1 MISNSIQKVAQ
12 GNDLSVTEMEKTMAE
27 VINGTVS
34 PSQVGAFV
42 TALRMKRETVDEI
55 TGAVKALQSNAIKL
69 ELSKEIISMDRDD
82 INFEDETIQTVRSIR
97 KNETRIFNVSTA
109 TTFVVAGSGIKIIRY
124 GNRDL
129 SLFFGNSNVLEA
141 LEINLDIPITEIKR
155 CIEEVGIGFLYAP
168 IFNSPMRFVARLR
181 REIGIRTVFNL
192 IGPLINPAN
201 AQTQV
206 LGVYEADL
214 TEKIAEVLKK
224 LKVKQAFVCCGAGTD
239 DEISICGA
247 TKISQ
252 LKNGQI
258 DSYTIEPEDY
268 GFDRVKVDVLRGGN
282 VRENAK
288 IIKAIL
294 DGEKGPRRDIV
305 MINSAAAFVAA
316 GLDGSLKDG
325 IARAAEIIDSGGA
338 REKLNKLVRFT
349 AQCQPFLRNEL
360 L

>member
-1 MISNSIQKVAQ
+1 MINNSIQKVAQ
-12 GNDLSVTEMEKTMAE
+12 RNDLSVAEMERTMAE

-42 TALRMKRETVDEI
+42 TALRMKGETVDEI
-55 TGAVKALQSNAIKL
+55 TGAAKALQSKAIKL
-69 ELSKEIISMDRDD
+69 ELNKDIINMDRDD
-82 INFEDETIQTVRSIR
+82 INIEDETIKTVRSIQ

-109 TTFVVAGSGIKIIRY
+109 TTFVVAGAGIKIARY
-124 GNRDL
+124 GNRDI
-129 SLFFGNSNVLEA
+129 SLFFGNSNILEA
-141 LEINLDIPITEIKR
+141 LGINLDIPITEVKR
-155 CIEEVGIGFLYAP
+155 CSEEVGIGFLYAP

-181 REIGIRTVFNL
+181 REIGIRTIFNL

-201 AQTQV
+201 AKNQV
-206 LGVYEADL
+206 LGVYEAAL
-214 TEKIAEVLKK
+214 TEKIAEVLKN
-224 LKVKQAFVCCGAGTD
+224 LGIKQAFVCYGDGKD
-239 DEISICGA
+239 DEISTCGP

-282 VRENAK
+282 VRENAQ
-288 IIKAIL
+288 IINAIL
-294 DGEKGPRRDIV
+294 DGETGPRRDIV

-316 GLDGSLKDG
+316 GLDSNLRDG
-325 IARAAEIIDSGGA
+325 IERAAEIIDSNGA
-338 REKLNKLVRFT
+338 REKLNKLVQFT
-349 AQCQPFLRNEL
+349 TRCQPFLRNEL